1 MSFSL
6 LSMKGLRSVIQVLSS
21 EEVLEIQHTYLR
33 DGDKIARLFDLIR
46 ENETD
51 HKIKSDLELS
61 ANAYSTLKSRLHK
74 KVQDYLVTQIDGPK
88 TDVLKKVLSIDEL
101 MFKQNRSI
109 ALATLKKLE
118 KELLRHDL
126 SYELTIVYKYL
137 KKLHLNSAEY
147 FHYSKQYNKHVAYR
161 LALDKAEDIL
171 AQYFKTYSYFY
182 VMSDYSKEV
191 ELKALFEEMT
201 NVCALYSSHR
211 MFVYHSV
218 LQIFHSLFVDEKA
231 AETYA
236 LQPVEDILKEA
247 ENIFANYESD
257 SIYRHLHLLV
267 DYVNFEYYLKF
278 GVKRKAKA
286 VLASLDQSIPS
297 LLLHYG
303 NYTFPAQV
311 LESKLKM
318 LIGTPEVMEL
328 HYLNIDQFEGFEDR
342 TGSVPAKIVYYV
354 YRSLSSYYRSR
365 YAEAYK
371 WLFELT
377 NEVSFKEHYKISLEV
392 KCLMAFLKFMQKDM
406 DLFRQ
411 NFGSVQRL
419 LRLMGKEEAGH
430 LAYFVKLLSVANSDI
445 KSTKLERAQKLMEK
459 LSGYESRTFQPTL
472 LIEWEPRVL
481 ARFEN

>member
-1 MSFSL
+1 
-6 LSMKGLRSVIQVLSS
+6 MKGLRSVVQVLSPD
-21 EEVLEIQHTYLR
+21 EVLEIEHTYLR
-33 DGDKIARLFDLIR
+33 NGDKIARLFELIR

-51 HKIKSDLELS
+51 HNIKSDLELS
-61 ANAYSTLKSRLHK
+61 ANAYSTLKSRLNK

-101 MFKQNRSI
+101 MFTHNRSI

-118 KELLRHDL
+118 KELIKHDL

-137 KKLHLNSAEY
+137 KKLHLNSSEY

-171 AQYFKTYSYFY
+171 AQYFKAYSYFY
-182 VMSDYSKEV
+182 VMSDDSKEV
-191 ELKALFEEMT
+191 ELGALFEEMT

-231 AETYA
+231 AETFS

-247 ENIFANYESD
+247 EIIFTNYESD
-257 SIYRHLHLLV
+257 SVYRHLHLLV
-267 DYVNFEYYLKF
+267 EYVNFEYYLKF
-278 GVKRKAKA
+278 GVKRKAKSI
-286 VLASLDQSIPS
+286 LASLDKSIPL

-328 HYLNIDQFEGFEDR
+328 HYLNIDQFEGFEDK
-342 TGSVPAKIVYYV
+342 TGSIPAKIVYYV

-365 YAEAYK
+365 YTDAYK

-377 NEVSFKEHYKISLEV
+377 NEVSFKEHERISLEV
-392 KCLMAFLKFMQKDM
+392 KCLMSFLKLMQKDM

-411 NFGSVQRL
+411 NLGSAQRL
-419 LRLMGKEEAGH
+419 LRLIGKEESDH
-430 LAYFVKLLSVANSDI
+430 LTDFVKLLAVGNSDV
-445 KSTKLERAQKLMEK
+445 KSTKKERAKKLIDK
-459 LSGYESRTFQPTL
+459 LSKYESKTFEPTL